1 MNITSALLAVDKTE
15 GWTSHDVINVLRGK
29 FDYKKIGHSGT
40 LDPCATGLLLLL
52 FGEATKKQPDF
63 LHLPKVYSVSLA
75 LGTATTTWDKLGEI
89 TEQKPYKMPT
99 QEELKNAL
107 AKLTGEVKQK
117 IPFFSAKK
125 VGGKPMY
132 THAREG
138 LNIDKYSQTTVYK
151 YENVYMR
158 DGFIDFDVH
167 CASGTYA
174 RSLGIMLAE
183 ILGTCGHLASLR
195 RLSIGSYNLDG
206 AITPEQIKTLPAEE
220 ILKCLKPL

>member
-29 FDYKKIGHSGT
+29 LNFKKIGHSGT

-52 FGEATKKQPDF
+52 FGNATKKQPQF
-63 LHLPKVYSVSLA
+63 LHLPKVYRVALA
-75 LGTATTTWDKLGEI
+75 LGTATNTWDKMGQI
-89 TEQKPYKMPT
+89 TDQKSYKMPT
-99 QEELKNAL
+99 ETELKNAL
-107 AKLTGEVKQK
+107 QKLTGEINQK

-138 LNIDKYSQTTVYK
+138 SNIKKESLTTVYK
-151 YENVYMR
+151 YENISTR
-158 DGFIDFDVH
+158 EGLICFDVF
-167 CASGTYA
+167 CSSGTYA
-174 RSLGIMLAE
+174 RSLGVMLAE
-183 ILGTCGHLASLR
+183 LLGTCGHLNSLR
-195 RLSIGSYNLDG
+195 RLSIGNYNLDG
-206 AITPEQIKTLPAEE
+206 AITPEQIKNLPAED

>member
-29 FDYKKIGHSGT
+29 LDYKKIGHSGT

-63 LHLPKVYSVSLA
+63 LHLPKVYRVSLA
-75 LGTATTTWDKLGEI
+75 LGTATTTWDKMGEI
-89 TEQKPYKMPT
+89 TDKKPYKMPT
-99 QEELKNAL
+99 PEELQKAL
-107 AKLTGEVKQK
+107 EKLTGEVKQK

-125 VGGKPMY
+125 VAGKPMY

-138 LNIDKYSQTTVYK
+138 LNIEKHTSTTVYK
-151 YENVYMR
+151 YENISMR
-158 DGFIDFDVH
+158 DGVINFDVN

-183 ILGTCGHLASLR
+183 LLGTCGHLASLR
-195 RLSIGSYNLDG
+195 RLSIGNYNLDG
-206 AITPEQIKTLPAEE
+206 AITPEQIKTLPAEDV
-220 ILKCLKPL
+220 LKCLKPL

>member
-29 FDYKKIGHSGT
+29 LNFKKIGHSGT

-52 FGEATKKQPDF
+52 LGEATKKQPDF
-63 LHLPKVYSVSLA
+63 LHLPKVYRVALK
-75 LGTATTTWDKLGEI
+75 LGTETSTWDKLGEI
-89 TEQKPYKMPT
+89 TRQKPYTMPT
-99 QEELKNAL
+99 ETKLSQAFQ
-107 AKLTGEVKQK
+107 KLTGEIKQK

-138 LNIDKYSQTTVYK
+138 LNIEKHTLTTVYK
-151 YENVYMR
+151 YENISMQE
-158 DGFIDFDVH
+158 GLINFDVF
-167 CASGTYA
+167 CSSGTYA

-183 ILGTCGHLASLR
+183 LLGTVGHLASLR
-195 RLSIGSYNLDG
+195 RLSIGNYNLDG
-206 AITPEQIKTLPAEE
+206 AITPEQIKNLPAEE
-220 ILKCLKPL
+220 IIKCLKPL

>member
-1 MNITSALLAVDKTE
+1 MNIISALLAVDKTE

-29 FDYKKIGHSGT
+29 LDFKKIGHSGT

-52 FGEATKKQPDF
+52 LGNATKKQPDF
-63 LHLPKVYSVSLA
+63 LHLPKVYRVSLA
-75 LGTATTTWDKLGEI
+75 LGTATTTWDKMGEV
-89 TEQKPYKMPT
+89 TDTKHYTMPT
-99 QEELKNAL
+99 PQELKKAL
-107 AKLTGEVKQK
+107 EKLTGEVKQK

-138 LNIDKYSQTTVYK
+138 LNIEKHTLTTVYK
-151 YENVYMR
+151 YENISLR
-158 DGFIDFDVH
+158 DGFIDFDVY

-195 RLSIGSYNLDG
+195 RLSIGNYNLDG
-206 AITPEQIKTLPAEE
+206 AITPEQIKNLPAED

>member
-1 MNITSALLAVDKTE
+1 MNITSAVLAVDKTE

-29 FDYKKIGHSGT
+29 LDYKKIGHSGT

-63 LHLPKVYSVSLA
+63 LHLPKVYRVSLA
-75 LGTATTTWDKLGEI
+75 LGTATTTWDKMGEV
-89 TEQKPYKMPT
+89 TDTKSYKMPT
-99 QEELKNAL
+99 EEELKNAL
-107 AKLTGEVKQK
+107 QKLTGEVKQK

-138 LNIDKYSQTTVYK
+138 LNIEKHTLTTVYK
-151 YENVYMR
+151 YENISLR
-158 DGFIDFDVH
+158 EGFIDFDVY

-183 ILGTCGHLASLR
+183 LLGTCGHLASLR
-195 RLSIGSYNLDG
+195 RLSIGTYNLDG
-206 AITPEQIKTLPAEE
+206 AITPEQIKTLPAEDV
-220 ILKCLKPL
+220 LKCLRPL

>member
-29 FDYKKIGHSGT
+29 LDYKKIGHSGT

-63 LHLPKVYSVSLA
+63 LHLPKVYRVSLA
-75 LGTATTTWDKLGEI
+75 LGTATTTWDKMGEV
-89 TEQKPYKMPT
+89 TDTKPYKMPT
-99 QEELKNAL
+99 LEELQKAL
-107 AKLTGEVKQK
+107 KKLTGKVKQK

-138 LNIDKYSQTTVYK
+138 LNIEKHTLTTVYK
-151 YENVYMR
+151 YENISLR
-158 DGFIDFDVH
+158 EGFIDFDVY

-183 ILGTCGHLASLR
+183 LLGTCGHLASLR

-206 AITPEQIKTLPAEE
+206 AITPEQIKTLPAEDV
-220 ILKCLKPL
+220 LKCLRPL

>member
-29 FDYKKIGHSGT
+29 LNFKKIGHSGT

-52 FGEATKKQPDF
+52 LGEATKKQADF
-63 LHLPKVYSVSLA
+63 LHLPKVYRVALA
-75 LGTATTTWDKLGEI
+75 LGTATTTWDKMGEI
-89 TEQKPYKMPT
+89 VSQKPYKMPT
-99 QEELKNAL
+99 EEELKNAL
-107 AKLTGEVKQK
+107 QKLTGEVKQK

-138 LNIDKYSQTTVYK
+138 LNIEKETLTTVYK
-151 YENVYMR
+151 YENISMQ
-158 DGFIDFDVH
+158 DGIINFDVY
-167 CASGTYA
+167 CSSGTYA

-183 ILGTCGHLASLR
+183 LLGTCGHLASLC
-195 RLSIGSYNLDG
+195 RLSIGNYNLDG
-206 AITPEQIKTLPAEE
+206 AITPEQIKTMPAED
-220 ILKCLKPL
+220 IIKCLKPL